1 MLKILVFTE
10 GTLLMH
16 ESAIGL
22 SREEIVTQS
31 KYETDSSL
39 TEWTNYVP
47 IGNSAKKIQVWKEN
61 GHEIFYLTSRTATT
75 EINAIRGVLSKH
87 EFPEA
92 PLLFRKPGE
101 DYKDIAE
108 RVVPDLL
115 IEDDCESI
123 GGTQE
128 MTFTYIR
135 TEIQR
140 RIRLI
145 TVKEF
150 EGIDHLPDDLTKLL

>member
-1 MLKILVFTE
+1 
-10 GTLLMH
+10 MH
-16 ESAIGL
+16 ESAINL

-31 KYETDSSL
+31 KNKTDSSL

-47 IGNSAKKIQVWKEN
+47 IGNSAKKIHVWNKN
-61 GHEIFYLTSRTATT
+61 GHEIFYLTSRTTAT
-75 EINAIRGVLSKH
+75 EINAIRGVLRKY

-101 DYKDIAE
+101 DYKDVAE
-108 RVVPDLL
+108 SLFPDLL
-115 IEDDCESI
+115 VEDDCESI
-123 GGTQE
+123 GGIQE
-128 MTFTYIR
+128 TIFWHIR
-135 TEIQR
+135 PKIQR
-140 RIRLI
+140 RIRSI